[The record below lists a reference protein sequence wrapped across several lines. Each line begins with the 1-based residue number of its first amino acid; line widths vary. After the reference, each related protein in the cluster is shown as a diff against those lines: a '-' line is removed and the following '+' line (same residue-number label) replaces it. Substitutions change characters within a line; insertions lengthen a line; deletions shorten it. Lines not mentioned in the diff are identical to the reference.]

1 MVFKKK
7 DSMRGQSQAATHS
20 PSATCRSLRGQAAME
35 YLMTYGWAILV
46 IVIVLAVLLF
56 LNPFK
61 APETCLFQ
69 QPGFSCSDATV
80 PLVYAD
86 SSNNVHIAMQ
96 ISNKMGQPVIIHK
109 VVCTTAAIGD
119 VTNDFEGRELDDK
132 AGLVSSGATADFTT
146 NGKGVLDCTKG
157 DGTPVVLSA
166 NSQFKGVVSVWYN
179 YENDPD
185 ENIQRQASATLISTV
200 LQQ

>member
-1 MVFKKK
+1 MK
-7 DSMRGQSQAATHS
+7 
-20 PSATCRSLRGQAAME
+20 GQAAME

-86 SSNNVHIAMQ
+86 SNNNVHIAMQ
-96 ISNKMGQPVIIHK
+96 ISNKMGQPVKIHK
-109 VVCTTAAIGD
+109 VICTTVAIGD
-119 VTNDFEGRELDDK
+119 VTKDIEGTT
-132 AGLVSSGATADFTT
+132 LVSPNDLISAGATANFVT
-146 NGKGVLDCTKG
+146 GKLGVIDCYKDSSTA
-157 DGTPVVLSA
+157 VVLSP
-166 NSQFKGVVSVWYN
+166 NSQFKGVVSIWYN

-200 LQQ
+200 LQG